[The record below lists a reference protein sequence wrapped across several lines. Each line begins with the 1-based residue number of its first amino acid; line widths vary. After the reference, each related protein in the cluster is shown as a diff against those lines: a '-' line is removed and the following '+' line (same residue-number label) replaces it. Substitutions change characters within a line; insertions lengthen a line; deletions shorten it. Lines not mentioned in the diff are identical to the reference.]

1 MTKAM
6 TETKKTKSY
15 ASTTLNVCK
24 SNNNNNTEKLTT
36 LDSYLKNGY
45 SLIKKNPIT
54 KKVEITYS
62 HSYESKKKEL
72 EQQHYNKTIGA
83 MINNWNNYRDELN
96 ELLGD
101 ISPYYDYRATLQKM
115 IDEDNYILE
124 ELHKQKHKHTQDITY
139 DNDSEYASE
148 NEDSK
153 YLLY

>member
-1 MTKAM
+1 MSKTMT
-6 TETKKTKSY
+6 TQSY
-15 ASTTLNVCK
+15 ASKTLNI
-24 SNNNNNTEKLTT
+24 SRANNNINNNEKLKT
-36 LDSYLKNGY
+36 LDSCLKNGY
-45 SLIKKNPIT
+45 SLIKKNPTT

-62 HSYESKKKEL
+62 HNYESKKKEL
-72 EQQHYNKTIGA
+72 EQQQYNRTINA

-101 ISPYYDYRATLQKM
+101 ISPYFNYKETLQKM

-124 ELHKQKHKHTQDITY
+124 ELHKQKHKQNHDTTN

-148 NEDSK
+148 NEDLK